1 MPRPSD
7 WRDAAIRVAEAK
19 FRPHGRD
26 FSDDHDLAQ
35 FPVGHTRGIDTA
47 TLLTTRY
54 RHDHRS
60 DSMDVTPRQVMDV
73 LVSAGIRRWVL
84 MGLYGY
90 VGYLAQPRAT
100 QDVDVMVSDNELEAA
115 ATALSRRWPEL
126 NVERFEIVLR
136 FLDPGEVS
144 IDGQVKQV
152 IDLMR
157 PTNGCHEA
165 ILAEHH
171 RLDPTSGHRI
181 PTLEAAMAA
190 KYAALVSPHRHWDR
204 KQQDAV
210 DLRGLVL
217 PNQDSID
224 RDRLRELGEL
234 VFPGGGDE
242 LLEFLQLAIDRQPF
256 PA

>member
-1 MPRPSD
+1 MPYSSD
-7 WRDAAIRVAEAK
+7 WRDAAIREAQAK
-19 FRPHGRD
+19 FRPEGRD
-26 FSDDHDLAQ
+26 FSYDQVATPR
-35 FPVGHTRGIDTA
+35 PVGHAQGMA
-47 TLLTTRY
+47 VASLLTTRY
-54 RHDHRS
+54 RQEHRS

-73 LVSAGIRRWVL
+73 LVSAKIRQWVL

-90 VGYLAQPRAT
+90 VGYLSQPRAT
-100 QDVDVMVSDNELEAA
+100 QDVDVMVSDNELETAA
-115 ATALSRRWPEL
+115 AALSNRWPEL
-126 NVERFEIVLR
+126 EAERFEIVVR

-144 IDGQVKQV
+144 IDGQIKQV

-157 PTNGCHEA
+157 PSNRCHEA

-171 RLDPTSGHRI
+171 RLDPQTGHRI
-181 PTLEAAMAA
+181 PTLEAALAA

-210 DLRGLVL
+210 DLRGIML

-224 RDRLRELGEL
+224 RQRLRELGEL

-242 LLEFLQLAIDRQPF
+242 LLEFLQLAIDRKPF
-256 PA
+256 PV